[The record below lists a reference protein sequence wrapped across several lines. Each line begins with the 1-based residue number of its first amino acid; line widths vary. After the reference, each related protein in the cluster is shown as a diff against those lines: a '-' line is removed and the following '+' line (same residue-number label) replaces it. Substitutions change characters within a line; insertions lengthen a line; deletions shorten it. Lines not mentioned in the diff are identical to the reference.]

1 MRIKRSMNQMTMNRH
16 LSCKLSKKFYELFNR
31 PYCFHK
37 NEVLFCEER
46 EVCRY
51 GKVKVIINSNDHT
64 PLHFHIKTTNPEGE
78 YRIYLGEDYS
88 ISDIQIKKGKPL
100 PKRIEKTLIYWFNE
114 QNGKEEL
121 IKEFKSLG
129 VIE

>member
-1 MRIKRSMNQMTMNRH
+1 MKNKFITTQL
-16 LSCKLSKKFYELFNR
+16 LSEKFTELFNR
-31 PYCFHK
+31 PYCFNK

-46 EVCRY
+46 EVCRF
-51 GKVKVIINSNDHT
+51 GKVKVIINSNDHI
-64 PLHFHIKTTNPEGE
+64 PLHFHIKTINPDGE
-78 YRIYLGEDYS
+78 YKVFLDRDFNICNILAKEC
-88 ISDIQIKKGKPL
+88 KPL

>member
-1 MRIKRSMNQMTMNRH
+1 MDKYISK
-16 LSCKLSKKFYELFNR
+16 KLSKKFCELFNR

-37 NEVLFCEER
+37 HEVLFCEER
-46 EVCRY
+46 EIYRF
-51 GKVKVIINSNDHT
+51 GSVKVIINSNDHQ

-129 VIE
+129 VIG